1 MDLDVPS
8 TSPPADPPEVP
19 APSSSP
25 SLPEAVDEAAG
36 RPLLERVERLA
47 AVADRR
53 WAMAERPGGSRDRA
67 RELREHVH
75 SYLLPRIRNLD
86 SPLVVL
92 LLGPTGS
99 GKSTLINTLAGALVS
114 RTGVLRPTTR
124 DAVLLATEADA
135 VRLSAGPLAAIPSQ
149 RVERAVAP
157 VSSAGVAVVD
167 APDIDSIEHDN
178 RTLADSL
185 VELADLC
192 VFVTTATRY
201 ADRVPWDVLRRVQA
215 RGLPVIVLVNRL
227 PRADDDVRTILD
239 DVRRLMSGA
248 GLATPTSGGRLEI
261 LGVAEGELASDDWR
275 FGPNAVRPLLRR
287 ISELQRDRDARR
299 ALAERALA
307 GALAGIGPL
316 AHSVADDLEHEA
328 IDADALLRTAETIHA
343 EETRALVEELQR
355 GRFLREEVLRQWHT
369 FVGAD
374 QVTRLFTSGIEKV
387 RGTLSAF
394 IRGTPPA
401 PVAAVEKGAT
411 RDLTALVTAH
421 AGDAARRT
429 AARWSERPLVAD
441 RVAGDARLWSAS
453 PDLAGR
459 LEGRLAEWVAAIATD
474 VAESGAPKRSLAR
487 GASLGINAAG
497 TTVMLAAFS
506 HTGGLTGAEVG
517 VAAATAFLNQK
528 LLHALFGE
536 AAVIEMVDRARK
548 RLFEIVDEV
557 LREERARFDRLVP
570 DAATLRRLAAELR
583 DTVTGLET
591 RAQA

>member
-1 MDLDVPS
+1 MDHDAPAGLS
-8 TSPPADPPEVP
+8 HPPDRAP
-19 APSSSP
+19 AH
-25 SLPEAVDEAAG
+25 
-36 RPLLERVERLA
+36 PLVERVERLA

-53 WAMAERPGGSRDRA
+53 WAMAERPGPARERA

-75 SYLLPRIRNLD
+75 SYLLPRVRSLE

-99 GKSTLINTLAGALVS
+99 GKSTLINTLAGAPVS

-135 VRLSAGPLAAIPSQ
+135 VQLSRGPLASIPAD
-149 RVERAVAP
+149 RIERAVAP
-157 VSSAGVAVVD
+157 ASSAGVAVID
-167 APDIDSIEHDN
+167 APDIDSVEHDN
-178 RTLADSL
+178 RALADSL

-227 PRADDDVRTILD
+227 PRPEDDVRTVLE
-239 DVRRLMSGA
+239 DVRRLVSGA
-248 GLATPTSGGRLEI
+248 GLATPTSGAGLEI
-261 LGVAEGELASDDWR
+261 LGVAEGDLAGDGWR
-275 FGPNAVRPLLRR
+275 FGTNAVRPLQRR
-287 ISELQRDRDARR
+287 ISQLQGDRDARR

-328 IDADALLRTAETIHA
+328 IDADALRRTAETIHA

-374 QVTRLFTSGIEKV
+374 QVTRLFTSGIEKL
-387 RGTLSAF
+387 RGTVSAV

-411 RDLTALVTAH
+411 RDLTALVAAH

-429 AARWSERPLVAD
+429 AARWSEQALVAD
-441 RVAGDARLWSAS
+441 KVAADGGLWSAS
-453 PDLAGR
+453 PDLAER

-474 VAESGAPKRSLAR
+474 VAETGAPKRSLAR

-497 TTVMLAAFS
+497 TTVMLATFS

-528 LLHALFGE
+528 LLNALFGE
-536 AAVIEMVDRARK
+536 AAVIEMVDRARN
-548 RLFEIVDEV
+548 RLFEIVGEV
-557 LREERARFDRLVP
+557 LREERARFDRLVSE
-570 DAATLRRLAAELR
+570 AESLRRLAAELR
-583 DTVTGLET
+583 DAVGGLEA
-591 RAQA
+591 REGA